1 LQFARN
7 TTLKGRLP
15 CFSHTRLPLKPQN
28 LQNPLSPLH
37 LLLRLLPLQD
47 IAEETRGEVVQTK
60 RESIK
65 TGGVNQSPLNIRT
78 TVIFVARKAISK
90 RIAANTRGLEQE
102 PRDEMSQAAALKVS
116 LRASKSISLKEA
128 RAETRVKRESVAL
141 NMLAL

>member
-1 LQFARN
+1 MQFARN

-28 LQNPLSPLH
+28 LQNPLSPLY

-60 RESIK
+60 RGSIRI
-65 TGGVNQSPLNIRT
+65 GGVNQSPLIKAA
-78 TVIFVARKAISK
+78 VISAARKAISK

-128 RAETRVKRESVAL
+128 RAETRVKRESVVL